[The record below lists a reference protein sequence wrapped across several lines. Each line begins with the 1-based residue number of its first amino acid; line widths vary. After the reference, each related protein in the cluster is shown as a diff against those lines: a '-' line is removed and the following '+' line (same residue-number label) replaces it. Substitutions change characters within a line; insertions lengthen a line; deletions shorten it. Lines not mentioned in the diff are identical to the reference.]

1 MDPVLWCDRIKECP
15 AMRRMTTCCMVLLLL
30 LAGCASVA
38 AIEPATATT
47 FVVVRHAEKADD
59 GTRDPPLSAV
69 GQSRAQALAQRLAHS
84 GLVAVYATPFRR
96 TQQTAQAVATL
107 AGLPVTTYAADV
119 APSDFATTL
128 RARHL
133 RGTVLVVGHSN
144 TVPEIVAS
152 LCSCRI
158 AALDESAYDGIY
170 TIRIAPDGKASLDV
184 GRQ

>member
-1 MDPVLWCDRIKECP
+1 
-15 AMRRMTTCCMVLLLL
+15 MRRMTTCCMLLLLL

-38 AIEPATATT
+38 AGAPATTTT
-47 FVVVRHAEKADD
+47 FVIVRHAEKADD
-59 GTRDPPLSAV
+59 GTRDPPLSAA
-69 GQSRAQALAQRLAHS
+69 GAARAQALAQRLAGS

-96 TQQTAQAVATL
+96 TQQTAQAVATP

-119 APSDFATTL
+119 APSDFAAAL
-128 RARHL
+128 RARHH

-144 TVPEIVAS
+144 TVPGIVAS

-158 AALDESAYDGIY
+158 AALDEHAYDGIY

>member
-1 MDPVLWCDRIKECP
+1 
-15 AMRRMTTCCMVLLLL
+15 MRRMTTCFALLLML

-38 AIEPATATT
+38 AVEPATTTT

-59 GTRDPPLSAV
+59 GTRDPPLNAA
-69 GQSRAQALAQRLAHS
+69 GQMRAQALAQRLARS

-96 TQQTAQAVATL
+96 AQQTAQAVASS

-119 APSDFATTL
+119 APSEFTATL
-128 RARHL
+128 RARH
-133 RGTVLVVGHSN
+133 RHGTVLVVGHSN
-144 TVPEIVAS
+144 TVPEIVAN

-158 AALDESAYDGIY
+158 AALDEQSYDGIY
-170 TIRIAPDGKASLDV
+170 TIRIAADGKAALDV

>member
-1 MDPVLWCDRIKECP
+1 
-15 AMRRMTTCCMVLLLL
+15 MRRLTTCLLLLL

-38 AIEPATATT
+38 TPASATTT

-59 GTRDPPLSAV
+59 GSRDPPLSAA
-69 GQSRAQALAQRLAHS
+69 GQARAQALAQRLAGS

-96 TQQTAQAVATL
+96 TQQTAQAVATS

-119 APSDFATTL
+119 APSEFAATL
-128 RARHL
+128 RAHHQH
-133 RGTVLVVGHSN
+133 GAVLVVGHSN
-144 TVPEIVAS
+144 TVPGIVAS

-158 AALDESAYDGIY
+158 AVLDEHAYDGIY

>member
-1 MDPVLWCDRIKECP
+1 
-15 AMRRMTTCCMVLLLL
+15 MRRTTTCCILLLLL

-38 AIEPATATT
+38 AIEPATPAT

-59 GTRDPPLSAV
+59 GTRDPPLSAA
-69 GQSRAQALAQRLAHS
+69 GQARAQALAQRLARS

-96 TQQTAQAVATL
+96 TQQTAQAAATS

-128 RARHL
+128 RARYRH
-133 RGTVLVVGHSN
+133 GTVLVVGHSN
-144 TVPEIVAS
+144 TVPGIVAS

-158 AALDESAYDGIY
+158 AALDENSYDGIY
-170 TIRIAPDGKASLDV
+170 TIRIAADGKASLDV

>member
-1 MDPVLWCDRIKECP
+1 
-15 AMRRMTTCCMVLLLL
+15 MRRMSTCCLLLLL

-38 AIEPATATT
+38 TGASATTT

-59 GTRDPPLSAV
+59 GSRDPPLSAA

-84 GLVAVYATPFRR
+84 RLVAVYATPFRR
-96 TQQTAQAVATL
+96 TQQTAQAVATS
-107 AGLPVTTYAADV
+107 AGLAVTTYAADV
-119 APSDFATTL
+119 APADFAAAL
-128 RARHL
+128 RARYRH
-133 RGTVLVVGHSN
+133 GTVLVVGHSD
-144 TVPEIVAS
+144 TVPGIVAN

-158 AALDESAYDGIY
+158 AALDEQSYDGIY

>member
-1 MDPVLWCDRIKECP
+1 
-15 AMRRMTTCCMVLLLL
+15 MRWMTTCCLLLL
-30 LAGCASVA
+30 CLAGCTSVVA
-38 AIEPATATT
+38 GAPPGTAT
-47 FVVVRHAEKADD
+47 FVVVRHAEKAGD
-59 GTRDPPLSAV
+59 GSRDPPLSAA
-69 GQSRAQALAQRLAHS
+69 GQLRAQALAQRLAGS

-96 TQQTAQAVATL
+96 TQQTAQVVATS

-119 APSDFATTL
+119 AASGFAATL
-128 RARHL
+128 RARHP

-158 AALDESAYDGIY
+158 AALDETAYDGIY
-170 TIRIAPDGKASLDV
+170 TIRIGPDGKASLDV